1 MATIDSLT
9 PPLPWTSTDW
19 SAYVHDLDLGGRRL
33 RFLDY
38 GDGPPL
44 LLLHGLGC
52 SWQWWLEMVPTLS
65 REHRVIAVDLPG
77 FGHSEALEKP
87 ALMDTHAETMF
98 ALADALDLGP
108 LVVGGHSMGGLI
120 TLAMAG
126 QQPSRVRGVVL
137 VNAGGVPMTGLRLAV
152 VVSVLRASQR
162 LLAWNPVTRLLV
174 ARSGVRRLLL
184 RGALKD
190 PASMRPEMAA
200 EVVPLMASPGFLDAI
215 TAASEAVRAS
225 RPEDVACPVLLIWGA
240 DDPIVRLASARQM
253 QERLP
258 DGRLEVIPGIGHTPM
273 VEAPE
278 LASRHL
284 LAFTRS
290 LPDADAEESR

>member
-9 PPLPWTSTDW
+9 PPPVWTSTDW
-19 SAYVHDLDLGGRRL
+19 SAHVHDAHIGGRRL
-33 RFLDY
+33 RYLDY
-38 GDGPPL
+38 GEGPTL

-52 SWQWWLEMVPTLS
+52 SWQWWLEMVPMLA

-77 FGHSEALEKP
+77 FGRSEALEKP

-98 ALADALDLGP
+98 ALTDQLDLGP
-108 LVVGGHSMGGLI
+108 LIVGGHSMGGLI
-120 TLAMAG
+120 TLAMANAR
-126 QQPSRVRGVVL
+126 PERVRGVVL
-137 VNAGGVPMTGLRLAV
+137 INAGGVPMTGLRLAIV
-152 VVSVLRASQR
+152 VGVLRASQR
-162 LLAWNPVTRLLV
+162 LLAWNPITQLLV
-174 ARSGVRRLLL
+174 GRSGVRRLLL
-184 RGALKD
+184 RGALRD

-215 TAASEAVRAS
+215 TAASEAVKAS
-225 RPEDVACPVLLIWGA
+225 RPEDVTCPVLLIWGA
-240 DDPIVRLASARQM
+240 QDPIVRLASAREM

-278 LASRHL
+278 LTCRHL